1 MTRTMGAA
9 LLGTVLATGFVCS
22 MLIPNLV
29 VEAQAG
35 WQCKSWTLQKLD
47 QDPNGAAPVG
57 TWLGQAKNVEIS
69 AAGLSQS
76 GLIGVVACKQ

>member
-9 LLGTVLATGFVCS
+9 LAGTVLAIGFVCS
-22 MLIPNLV
+22 MLIPNVV
-29 VEAQAG
+29 VEAQTN
-35 WQCKSWTLQKLD
+35 WQCKSWTLQKQED
-47 QDPNGAAPVG
+47 AAPVG

-76 GLIGVVACKQ
+76 GLMGVLACKQ